1 MHRGGILRKFCLNR
15 QFCLNNIFFR
25 KVALFR
31 ALMLTIEWSGITI
44 AIFSMMESVFNM
56 LETFLIILT
65 TYVRFEIR
73 IPFKVLFCIL

>member
-73 IPFKVLFCIL
+73 ISFKVLFCIL